1 MRNSSASSGVR
12 GMAGSSGSSSLGSS
26 TTSGSGSGSGSGS
39 TTGSTTIGFGGS
51 TIFVAFGVEAVA
63 APAF

>member
-1 MRNSSASSGVR
+1 
-12 GMAGSSGSSSLGSS
+12 MAGSSGSSSLGSS
-26 TTSGSGSGSGSGS
+26 TASGSGSGSGS

-51 TIFVAFGVEAVA
+51 TIFVAFRVAAFGVEAVA